1 MMLKLNTKS
10 LQAFFSKAAKIQRS
24 TQLPI
29 LSYLKLSFDNKIATL
44 TKSNLEATI
53 IGQIEY
59 EGDGSDMLIDEND
72 LQISASNATSEFID
86 VEFINNVGKFDV
98 VLKYNKVKKVTPSD
112 DINLFPAMPEI
123 KESEIIK
130 LTSDHLKAI
139 EKASHFS
146 GESEALSFVQIT
158 PAAIAAFSQQSFY
171 INTNFNELPA
181 VLLRPDEIKVLP
193 NNELEFSDLERH
205 HVFYVPGFTYIFT
218 KIEGKAAP
226 VDAVLS
232 RLKQPGK
239 DFTFDPFELISFC
252 NEANATSKSEIST
265 CTMNGS
271 SLSLNDAA
279 YSRSIDAEYN
289 CEGEPDEFTFNSRSV
304 LSGLKALPTG
314 KVNAKTNQNCL
325 IINDNQEWYCF
336 IGMAK

>member
-1 MMLKLNTKS
+1 MMKLNTKS
-10 LQAFFSKAAKIQRS
+10 LQSFFSKASKIQRS

-29 LSYLKLSFDNKIATL
+29 LSYLKLSFDNGIATL

-53 IGQIEY
+53 IGQIDY
-59 EGDGSDMLIDEND
+59 EGDGTDMLIDEND
-72 LQISASNATSEFID
+72 LQISASNAQSEFID
-86 VEFINNVGKFDV
+86 IEFVNSIGKYEV
-98 VLKYNKVKKVTPSD
+98 ILKYNKVKKITPSD
-112 DINLFPAMPEI
+112 DISLFPAMPEI
-123 KESEIIK
+123 KESEIVKI
-130 LTSDHLKAI
+130 TSDHLNAI
-139 EKASHFS
+139 EKASHFT

-158 PAAIAAFSQQSFY
+158 TSAIAAFSQQSFY
-171 INTNFNELPA
+171 INTSFNDIPA

-205 HVFYVPGFTYIFT
+205 HIFYIPGFTYIFT

-226 VDAVLS
+226 VDAVLN
-232 RLKQPGK
+232 RLKLPGK
-239 DFTFDPFELISFC
+239 DFSFDPSELISFC

-265 CTMNGS
+265 CTMNGGN
-271 SLSLNDAA
+271 LSLNDAA

-289 CEGEPDEFTFNSRSV
+289 CEGEPDEFTFNSRSA
-304 LSGLKALPTG
+304 LSGLKMLPTG

-325 IINDNQEWYCF
+325 IINNDQEWYCF